1 MREVLTNLPRVL
13 SEQIIKYI
21 STYSSGLYRK
31 ISNENVRIDIKD
43 DYEVVLIDCSDESK
57 IKLLSQLS
65 GGEQMS
71 VAIAIR
77 LALLKQFTGIEF
89 YFMDEPTINLD
100 FERRMKVAEVVKDVS
115 KQLKQLFVI
124 SHDDTFESITDNTI
138 KIMKLNNISEL
149 EN

>member
-1 MREVLTNLPRVL
+1 MANLPRVL
-13 SEQIIKYI
+13 SEQIRKYI
-21 STYSSGLYRK
+21 STYSSGLYRQ

-57 IKLLSQLS
+57 IKLLTQLS

-77 LALLKQFTGIEF
+77 LAMLKQITGIEF

-100 FERRMKVAEVVKDVS
+100 YERRMKVADVVKDMANE
-115 KQLKQLFVI
+115 LKQLFVI

-138 KIMKLNNISEL
+138 KIIKQNNISEL